1 MAGSP
6 NYHTYDELLSAME
19 RSGKSYD
26 LKMLGEAYKV
36 ALKAHEGQKRVSG
49 VDYILHP
56 ISVAYI
62 LVELGMDSSVVA
74 AALLHDVVEDTNVT
88 KQDLEKKFG
97 KEIMNLVDGV
107 TKLGKIPSTS
117 REEQQAE
124 NIKKIL
130 LATSQDIRVILVK
143 LADRLQNMRTIGCM
157 PVQKRRDKSLQN
169 MEVFAPIAH
178 RLGIRTMKDELEDI
192 SLKCLDPIA
201 YAEVESSL
209 ALRREDREKFIDLI
223 KKRIMDRVQKVI
235 PDVCIEGRVKSANEI
250 YKKMF
255 IKGRSMD
262 QIYDIYAVRVIVST
276 VNDCYNVFGIIHDMF
291 QPIPSRFK
299 DYISTPKPN
308 MYQSLH
314 TTVLSKEGIPFE
326 VQIRTWDMHRTA
338 EYGIAAH
345 WKYKLGI
352 TGKDNSW
359 MKSLSWVRKLLEN
372 HKNASDI
379 TDVIGNIK
387 SDLVPKEIFVL
398 TPRGDVI
405 NLPKGSTVIDFAYE
419 IHSDLGN
426 HMIGAKVNKNIVPLS
441 YVLKTGEIV
450 EIIST
455 KDSNKGPSRDW
466 LGVVKTSE
474 ARNKIRQ
481 WFKREKREENIV
493 EGKNKVELELSK
505 HGIIIPENEMAEF
518 LDPVV
523 KKNQC
528 ETLEDFFASVGY
540 GGIQLWRLVPRLKN
554 DYINRSRN
562 NFKSSDHGFTE
573 SKAIKESRNISG
585 VIVDNIKNCEVRFSK
600 CCNPIPGDEI
610 VGFVTRRRGISIHK
624 KCCKNVSDDVVCE
637 NDRRLIDV
645 QWSGAEGSMFESS
658 LEIDANDRDGLLA
671 DITKKINGMNL
682 KLYSLSSKISQGN
695 RVLVHV
701 TLDIKNIDHLKSVI
715 NNISQVKG
723 INSIKKL

>member
-505 HGIIIPENEMAEF
+505 HGIIIPENKMAEF

-573 SKAIKESRNISG
+573 SKAIKESRSISG

-671 DITKKINGMNL
+671 DITKKINNMNL

>member
-573 SKAIKESRNISG
+573 SKAIKESRSISG

>member
-107 TKLGKIPSTS
+107 TKLGKIPSSS

-573 SKAIKESRNISG
+573 SKAIKESRSISG

-671 DITKKINGMNL
+671 DITKKINNMNL

-723 INSIKKL
+723 INLIKKL

>member
-573 SKAIKESRNISG
+573 SKAIKESRSISG

-671 DITKKINGMNL
+671 DITKKINNMNL

-723 INSIKKL
+723 INLIKKL

>member
-573 SKAIKESRNISG
+573 SKAIKESRSISG

-645 QWSGAEGSMFESS
+645 QWSGAEGAMFESS

-671 DITKKINGMNL
+671 DITKKINNMNL

-723 INSIKKL
+723 INLIKKL

>member
-178 RLGIRTMKDELEDI
+178 RLGIGTMKDELEDI

-573 SKAIKESRNISG
+573 SKAIKESRSISG

-671 DITKKINGMNL
+671 DITKKINNMNL

-723 INSIKKL
+723 INLIKKL

>member
-1 MAGSP
+1 MAGIP

-573 SKAIKESRNISG
+573 SKAIKESRSISG

-671 DITKKINGMNL
+671 DITKKINNMNL

-723 INSIKKL
+723 INLIKKL